1 MITTSASINIHKE
14 LRSGK
19 ITSYTLDKVSLF
31 MVHDGVQ
38 KRFNATSITNA
49 TANAEGLIVFNNVPL
64 WGDGSYSFYITAE
77 NIADIDASGVDL
89 IKLASGYVKKITSVN
104 TIVR

>member
-1 MITTSASINIHKE
+1 MITTSTSINVHKE

-38 KRFNATSITNA
+38 KRFNATNITNA
-49 TANAEGLIVFNNVPL
+49 TTDAAGLIVFSDVPL
-64 WGDGSYSFYITAE
+64 WGDGSYSFHITAE
-77 NIADIDASGVDL
+77 NTADLDVPGVDL
-89 IKLASGYVKKITSVN
+89 VRLASGYVKKITNVN

>member
-14 LRSGK
+14 LISGK
-19 ITSYTLDKVSLF
+19 ITNYTLDKVSLF
-31 MVHDGVQ
+31 IVHDGVQ

-49 TANAEGLIVFNNVPL
+49 TANAVGLIVFSNIPL

-77 NIADIDASGVDL
+77 NVADIDTSGVNL
-89 IKLASGYVKKITSVN
+89 IKLASGYVKKITSID

>member
-1 MITTSASINIHKE
+1 MITTSNSINIHKE
-14 LRSGK
+14 LISGK

-38 KRFNATSITNA
+38 KRFNATSIINA
-49 TANAEGLIVFNNVPL
+49 TDNVAGLIAFNNIPL

-77 NIADIDASGVDL
+77 NVADMDVSGVDL
-89 IKLASGYVKKITSVN
+89 VRLASGYVKKITN
-104 TIVR
+104 IDTIVR

>member
-1 MITTSASINIHKE
+1 MITTSTSINVHKE
-14 LRSGK
+14 LRSGE

-31 MVHDGVQ
+31 MVHDGAQ

-49 TANAEGLIVFNNVPL
+49 TANAAGLIAFNNVPL

-77 NIADIDASGVDL
+77 NTADMDVSGVDL
-89 IKLASGYVKKITSVN
+89 IKLASGYVKKITNVN

>member
-1 MITTSASINIHKE
+1 MITTSTNINIHKE

-19 ITSYTLDKVSLF
+19 VTNYTTDKVSLF

-49 TANAEGLIVFNNVPL
+49 TTNSEGLIVFNNVPL

-77 NIADIDASGVDL
+77 NVADLDVPGVDL
-89 IKLASGYVKKITSVN
+89 VKLASGYVKKITNVD